1 MELVQLKFQQICN
14 FIFNLKLQSFIHE
27 IKSLAEL
34 LEGPKSLQEWREK
47 PQKGVQYR
55 LLFLFLLI
63 TLITISVFQALFVGI
78 FKLRHS
84 FGDDPPPTSVELV
97 YTYTLFSFLI
107 GSIIGNILFG
117 ITADRIGRRKTLL
130 ISLVG
135 LFTLILFINS

>member
-55 LLFLFLLI
+55 LLFLFFI
-63 TLITISVFQALFVGI
+63 
-78 FKLRHS
+78 
-84 FGDDPPPTSVELV
+84 D
-97 YTYTLFSFLI
+97 YTHYY
-107 GSIIGNILFG
+107 
-117 ITADRIGRRKTLL
+117 
-130 ISLVG
+130 
-135 LFTLILFINS
+135 